1 MDWFQT
7 DITFV
12 FYWKHFVRQLRLH
25 ESGYVQFL
33 SLFYAETGWY
43 SMDGD
48 SLLVRQCKKSVMGGL
63 LLIVLTTIATACTQ
77 PMNLL
82 PLPEESP
89 RVQVESPLL
98 PTGIAALPKNPWR
111 VVTIVY
117 QNETVA
123 FDAIAPIYVGI
134 GPDSLSAETTRCNR
148 LSFGLNSE
156 GAQQYQL
163 GEGIM
168 TQMGCSEIREKQ
180 FKGLYM
186 ALSTTTAFELQDEQ
200 LTLIGAES
208 RIVLE
213 ATHPFNLA
221 DPVFTQNRWQLIE
234 IIEEEQPV
242 IFDGIRPVYLEITED
257 GYLHFKTEQ
266 CNIATFRMDVKSDE
280 YYQFNLS
287 AHTAETCPQ
296 STELQS
302 SHVFQAV
309 QQTNT
314 LTLNGTQLLLTS
326 ADIRVVLEM
335 SGAQ

>member
-1 MDWFQT
+1 
-7 DITFV
+7 
-12 FYWKHFVRQLRLH
+12 
-25 ESGYVQFL
+25 
-33 SLFYAETGWY
+33 
-43 SMDGD
+43 MDGD
-48 SLLVRQCKKSVMGGL
+48 SLLVRQCKKGVIGGL
-63 LLIVLTTIATACTQ
+63 LLIVLTTIVTACTQ

-82 PLPEESP
+82 PLPEEPP

-111 VVTIVY
+111 VVTIIY

-134 GPDSLSAETTRCNR
+134 APNGLHAETTDCNS

-163 GEGIM
+163 GEWSM
-168 TQMGCSEIREKQ
+168 TEILCSEIQEKQ

-186 ALSTTTAFELQDEQ
+186 ALSTTTAFELQADQ

-213 ATHPFNLA
+213 ATQPLSLA
-221 DPVFTQNRWQLIE
+221 NPVFTQNCWQLIE

-242 IFDGIRPVYLEITED
+242 IFDGIRPIYLEITGD

-266 CNIATFRMDVKSDE
+266 CNIATFTMNITSDE
-280 YYQFNLS
+280 YYRFDMS
-287 AHTAETCPQ
+287 AHTVETCPQ
-296 STELQS
+296 ST
-302 SHVFQAV
+302 
-309 QQTNT
+309 
-314 LTLNGTQLLLTS
+314 
-326 ADIRVVLEM
+326 
-335 SGAQ
+335 

>member
-1 MDWFQT
+1 
-7 DITFV
+7 
-12 FYWKHFVRQLRLH
+12 
-25 ESGYVQFL
+25 VQFL
-33 SLFYAETGWY
+33 LLLYAETGWY

-82 PLPEESP
+82 PLPQEPP
-89 RVQVESPLL
+89 RVQVESPL

-111 VVTIVY
+111 VVTIIY

-134 GPDSLSAETTRCNR
+134 APNGLHAETTDCNS

-163 GEGIM
+163 GEWSM
-168 TQMGCSEIREKQ
+168 TEILCSEIQEKQ
-180 FKGLYM
+180 FKGLYT
-186 ALSTTTAFELQDEQ
+186 ALSTTTAFELQADQ

-213 ATHPFNLA
+213 ATQPLSLA
-221 DPVFTQNRWQLIE
+221 NPVFTQNRWQLIE

-242 IFDGIRPVYLEITED
+242 IFDGIRPIYLEITGD

-266 CNIATFRMDVKSDE
+266 CNIATFTMNITSDE
-280 YYQFNLS
+280 YYRFDMS
-287 AHTAETCPQ
+287 TYTVETCPQ
-296 STELQS
+296 STDPQS
-302 SHVFQAV
+302 YHVFQAV
-309 QQTNT
+309 SRTNT
-314 LTLNGTQLLLTS
+314 LTLNGTQLLLTGGNT
-326 ADIRVVLEM
+326 RVVLEM